1 MKTKILNIL
10 VLMIISVLFVACNG
24 GANKNQEKGKQELTE
39 MQKLVN
45 NYAEVELTADLSHL
59 SINQKEMLKKLIEVA
74 DIMEQLFWKDAIGD
88 KQSFLDGIQDEDAK
102 QYARINYGPWDRLN
116 GNEPFIEEFGAKPL
130 GANYYPQD
138 ITEEEFDAF
147 SDPNKNSW
155 YTLLRRNEEGNL
167 ICVWYHEEYAAEI
180 EKAAT
185 LLEEA
190 AELDEDD
197 GFKTYLKFRAMAL
210 RTDEYLASDLAW
222 MDMKD
227 NKIDFVVGPIESY
240 EDGFK
245 GIKAAHSGQI
255 LVKDLVWSEN
265 ISRFTALVPAL
276 QQSLP
281 IADLYKNAD
290 AKHEKV
296 GKEDDAPSGDMN
308 VYNVIYY
315 GGDCNAGSKNI
326 AINLPNDPRVHSAKG
341 SRKLQLKNAMQ
352 AKFDKILVP
361 IAELLID
368 EEQLKHVKFEDG
380 FFQNVMFHEVAHGL
394 GVKYVIDG
402 SMTVREALESYYS
415 PLEEAKADI
424 AGLYMVTKL
433 YEMGEFPEKDL
444 MDNYVTFLAGIFR
457 SVRFGVASSH
467 GKANMLEFYYLKEK
481 GAFSRNNETG
491 RYAVN
496 LDIMKK
502 SVAELVN
509 DIIVIQGDGNK
520 DAAKQWIDTKS
531 AVGEELQKD
540 LDRIAEAGIPKDIV
554 FKQGVEVLGL

>member
-1 MKTKILNIL
+1 MTTKISKALLIL
-10 VLMIISVLFVACNG
+10 PAIFLFIACN
-24 GANKNQEKGKQELTE
+24 NTQTKNEEQEQELTE

-59 SINQKEMLKKLIEVA
+59 SDNQKEMLKKLIEVA
-74 DIMEQLFWKDAIGD
+74 DIMEELFWKDAIGD
-88 KQSFLDGIQDEDAK
+88 KETFLASIEDEDARK
-102 QYARINYGPWDRLN
+102 YAAINYGPWDRLN
-116 GNEPFIEEFGAKPL
+116 GNEPFIEDFGPKPA

-138 ITEEEFDAF
+138 ITEEEFEAF
-147 SDPNKNSW
+147 ADPNKRSW
-155 YTLLRRNEEGNL
+155 YTLIRRNEEGEL
-167 ICVWYHEEYAAEI
+167 VCVWYHEEYAEQI

-190 AELDEDD
+190 AELAEDE
-197 GFKTYLKFRAMAL
+197 GFKNYLNLRAEAL
-210 RTDEYLASDLAW
+210 RTDVYLESDIAW
-222 MDMKD
+222 MDMK
-227 NKIDFVVGPIESY
+227 NNMIDFVVGPIESY

-265 ISRFTALVPAL
+265 IARFNALLPEL

-281 IADLYKNAD
+281 VAAEYKAEE
-290 AKHEKV
+290 AST
-296 GKEDDAPSGDMN
+296 SGDMN
-308 VYNVIYY
+308 VYYVIYY
-315 GGDCNAGSKNI
+315 GGDCNSGGKNI

-368 EEQLKHVKFEDG
+368 ESQLDHIKFEDG

-394 GVKYVIDG
+394 GIKYVLN
-402 SMTVREALESYYS
+402 SNVSVRDALEDYYS

-424 AGLYMVTKL
+424 TGLYLVTKL
-433 YEMGEFPEKDL
+433 YEMGEFTEKDL

-467 GKANMLEFYYLKEK
+467 GKANMLEFYYLQEK
-481 GAFSRNNETG
+481 GAFVRNEETG
-491 RYAVN
+491 RYSVN
-496 LDIMKK
+496 LEIMKEA
-502 SVAELVN
+502 VAELVN
-509 DIIVIQGDGNK
+509 EIIVIQGDGNK
-520 DAAKQWIDTKS
+520 AAAKEWIDTKS
-531 AVGEELQKD
+531 AVGPELQKD
-540 LDRIAEAGIPKDIV
+540 LDRINEAGIPKDIV
-554 FKQGVEVLGL
+554 FKQGAEVLGL

>member
-1 MKTKILNIL
+1 MKTKILNIV
-10 VLMIISVLFVACNG
+10 VLMAVSVLFVACNS
-24 GANKNQEKGKQELTE
+24 GADKNQEEKQELTE

-59 SINQKEMLKKLIEVA
+59 SSNQKEMLKKLIEVA
-74 DIMEQLFWKDAIGD
+74 DIMEELFWKDAIGD

-116 GNEPFIEEFGAKPL
+116 GNEPFLEEFGAKPL

-138 ITEEEFDAF
+138 ITEEEFEEFA
-147 SDPNKNSW
+147 DPDKNSW

-167 ICVWYHEEYAAEI
+167 ICIWYHQEYAEEI
-180 EKAAT
+180 EKAAI

-190 AELDEDD
+190 AELAEDA
-197 GFKTYLKFRAMAL
+197 GFKTYLKLRAMAL

-255 LVKDLVWSEN
+255 LVKDPVWSEN

-290 AKHEKV
+290 AKREQV
-296 GKEDDAPSGDMN
+296 AAENDAPSGDMN

-341 SRKLQLKNAMQ
+341 SRKLQLKNSMQ
-352 AKFDKILVP
+352 AKFDKILIP

-368 EEQLKHVKFEDG
+368 ENQLKHVKFEDG

-394 GVKYVIDG
+394 GVKYLVDG
-402 SMTVREALESYYS
+402 SMTVREALENYYS
-415 PLEEAKADI
+415 PIEEAKADI

-481 GAFSRNNETG
+481 GAFTRNDETG

-496 LDIMKK
+496 LDVMKEA
-502 SVAELVN
+502 VAELVN

-520 DAAKQWIDTKS
+520 AAAKQWVDTKS
-531 AVGEELQKD
+531 SVGEELQKD

>member
-1 MKTKILNIL
+1 MKTKFLNIV
-10 VLMIISVLFVACNG
+10 VLIAISVLFVACNSG
-24 GANKNQEKGKQELTE
+24 TDKNLEEEQELTE

-45 NYAEVELTADLSHL
+45 NYAEVELTADLNHL
-59 SINQKEMLKKLIEVA
+59 SSNQKEMLKKLIEVA
-74 DIMEQLFWKDAIGD
+74 DIMEELFWKDAIGD
-88 KQSFLDGIQDEDAK
+88 KQSFLDEIQDDDAK

-138 ITEEEFDAF
+138 ITEEEFEEFA
-147 SDPNKNSW
+147 DPDKNSW

-167 ICVWYHEEYAAEI
+167 ICVWYHQEYAEEI
-180 EKAAT
+180 EKAAI

-190 AELDEDD
+190 AELAEDA
-197 GFKTYLKFRAMAL
+197 GFKKYLNLRAMAL

-227 NKIDFVVGPIESY
+227 NQIDFVVGPIESY

-255 LVKDLVWSEN
+255 LVKDPVWSEN
-265 ISRFTALVPAL
+265 VSRFTALVPDL

-290 AKHEKV
+290 AKHERTT
-296 GKEDDAPSGDMN
+296 EENNAPKGDMN

-341 SRKLQLKNAMQ
+341 SRKLQLKNSMQ
-352 AKFDKILVP
+352 AKFDKILIP

-368 EEQLKHVKFEDG
+368 ENQLKHVKFEDG

-394 GVKYVIDG
+394 GVKYVVDG
-402 SMTVREALESYYS
+402 SMTVREALENYYS
-415 PLEEAKADI
+415 PIEEAKADI

-433 YEMGEFPEKDL
+433 YEMGEYPEKDI

-481 GAFSRNNETG
+481 GAFTRNAETG
-491 RYAVN
+491 KYAVN
-496 LDIMKK
+496 LDIMKEA
-502 SVAELVN
+502 VAEMVN

-520 DAAKQWIDTKS
+520 AAAKEWVDTKS
-531 AVGEELQKD
+531 SVGEELQKD

-554 FKQGVEVLGL
+554 FKQGIEILGL